1 MQDIK
6 ININDLASGIY
17 GMLLKKRLITPDE
30 YHMLKSTKLKEK
42 EEESNE
48 PGSSQNNNGN

>member
-30 YHMLKSTKLKEK
+30 YHMLKSIKLKEK